1 MPIWFP
7 VEAENGRETRK
18 DSNFRFN
25 TKSREQFILSFCVS
39 KPLHGWFCAQVGATR
54 PCLLPTRRQSRQRR
68 NKSNVKNHVASY
80 AVSGI
85 WLFENFYVQFAFFL
99 TGSAFC
105 AFFRINLYSQNGH
118 LVKNSVN
125 GSKRTDVS
133 AKRSVNNDRKY
144 NGKDKNQKF
153 PFK

>member
-1 MPIWFP
+1 MEIASEGHAVKHSPHLMQS
-7 VEAENGRETRK
+7 VESG
-18 DSNFRFN
+18 F
-25 TKSREQFILSFCVS
+25 S
-39 KPLHGWFCAQVGATR
+39 KTFMSSLH
-54 PCLLPTRRQSRQRR
+54 
-68 NKSNVKNHVASY
+68 
-80 AVSGI
+80 
-85 WLFENFYVQFAFFL
+85 FFL